1 MTSRLKKTQL
11 SSLST
16 QGHKKPS
23 DKSIEEQ
30 IYEMEIHPIEAE
42 RLRKTFLRICGVPP
56 NNDQNPYSNNESNAE
71 GRNSYLCPHSAPRTA
86 LTKRTSSPS

>member
-11 SSLST
+11 SSLT
-16 QGHKKPS
+16 QGAGHKKVN

-42 RLRKTFLRICGVPP
+42 RLRKTFLRICGAPP
-56 NNDQNPYSNNESNAE
+56 NNDQNPYANQEN
-71 GRNSYLCPHSAPRTA
+71 
-86 LTKRTSSPS
+86 TS

>member
-11 SSLST
+11 SSLTS
-16 QGHKKPS
+16 QAPHKKVS

-42 RLRKTFLRICGVPP
+42 RLRKTFLRICGVPQK
-56 NNDQNPYSNNESNAE
+56 NEQNPYSNQENNSEA
-71 GRNSYLCPHSAPRTA
+71 RNP
-86 LTKRTSSPS
+86 